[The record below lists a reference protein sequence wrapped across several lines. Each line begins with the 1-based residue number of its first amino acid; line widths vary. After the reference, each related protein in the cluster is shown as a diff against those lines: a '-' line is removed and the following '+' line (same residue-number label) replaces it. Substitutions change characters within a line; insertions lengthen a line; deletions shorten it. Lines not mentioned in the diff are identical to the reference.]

1 MNYMPISFDEVQ
13 HVAKLARLDLT
24 EDELRTFQ
32 GELNALLGHF
42 QDLDELDVTGIEPKP
57 HAVSLFNV
65 WADDLVMPGLD
76 REDVLRNAP
85 KTRAGLF
92 VVPTI
97 IED

>member
-1 MNYMPISFDEVQ
+1 MPISFDEVQ

-24 EDELRTFQ
+24 EEELRTFQ

-42 QDLDELDVTGIEPKP
+42 QDMDELDVTGIDPKP

-65 WADDLVMPGLD
+65 WADDISIPGLD
-76 REDVLRNAP
+76 REYVLRNAP